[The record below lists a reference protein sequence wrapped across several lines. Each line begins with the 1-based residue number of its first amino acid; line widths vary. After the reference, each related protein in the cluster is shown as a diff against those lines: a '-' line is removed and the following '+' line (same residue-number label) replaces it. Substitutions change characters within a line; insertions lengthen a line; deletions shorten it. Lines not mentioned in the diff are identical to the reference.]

1 MGKRSNLGCAMRG
14 ERIDSAQ
21 SVSLPVRELTR
32 IFTSESIRTSK
43 KNEGDCEWVKEM
55 LKEWHLVVDSSEQV
69 RERPRDYE
77 EQKKCSY

>member
-1 MGKRSNLGCAMRG
+1 MGKRSNVGCAMRG

-43 KNEGDCEWVKEM
+43 KNEGDWEWVKEM

-77 EQKKCSY
+77 EQKKCSH